1 MKFQNELEKGVYTTL
16 EQLLQSQWTYGTDD
30 YNEYVLN
37 VIQPLIMM
45 DILPLKWRT
54 VFESYKEYSQD
65 EFDYGELGDWLLE
78 GIKKDYKKI

>member
-30 YNEYVLN
+30 YNEYVFN
-37 VIQPLIMM
+37 VIQPLITMNL
-45 DILPLKWRT
+45 LPLKWRT

-78 GIKKDYKKI
+78 GVKKDYKIN